1 MSAKNSPKG
10 QKKTAPEA
18 TNADAV
24 NEANTNTESTGAE
37 ASGDEPNTNA
47 GAEASGDAE
56 ATPKVVKD
64 IVPAKYRDQYA
75 ANKGTCGDFIALELQ
90 AIMESDGIDSLALIK
105 AENGIPAVKWSTLN
119 NGQQR
124 MNVSNALR
132 AAFLRGEVIKIRGKE
147 HSLDARMDEFTTDPK
162 SFNGDDPAQ
171 VRQFLAFLD
180 MPENT
185 RNTGAIRNYFFVNP
199 KKALDK
205 AKRVEE
211 AEAKK
216 KAKEAEKAA
225 KAAKAKDGSEPA
237 TEEKEAA

>member
-1 MSAKNSPKG
+1 MSTKTKIKPKD
-10 QKKTAPEA
+10 QTAEVDTNTDTGSTTEA
-18 TNADAV
+18 TNT
-24 NEANTNTESTGAE
+24 EATDTNTA
-37 ASGDEPNTNA
+37 A
-47 GAEASGDAE
+47 DAE
-56 ATPKVVKD
+56 AMPKIVKD

-75 ANKGTCGDFIALELQ
+75 ANKGTCGDFIATELQ
-90 AIMESDGIDSLALIK
+90 AIMESDGIESLNLIK
-105 AENGIPAVKWSTLN
+105 AENGIPGAKWATLN

-132 AAFLRGEVIKIRGKE
+132 AAFLRGDVIKIRGRE
-147 HSLDARMDEFTTDPK
+147 HSLDARMDEFTSDPA

-171 VRQFLAFLD
+171 VRKFLAFLD

-185 RNTGAIRNYFFVNP
+185 RNTNAIRNYFYVNP
-199 KKALDK
+199 KKAVDK

-225 KAAKAKDGSEPA
+225 KAKAKEQPA
-237 TEEKEAA
+237 EEEAATA